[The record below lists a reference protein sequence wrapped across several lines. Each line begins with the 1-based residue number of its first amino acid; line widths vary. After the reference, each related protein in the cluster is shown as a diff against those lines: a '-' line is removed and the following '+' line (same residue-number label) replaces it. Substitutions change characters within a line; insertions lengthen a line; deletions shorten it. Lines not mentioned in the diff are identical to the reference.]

1 MATGFKEILTVLWKD
16 FVYGLEN
23 LVLRLVLVWMMVF
36 GIGVNTTKFEVGI
49 RKPRNVHKF

>member
-1 MATGFKEILTVLWKD
+1 MPAGFKEILTVLWKD

-23 LVLRLVLVWMMVF
+23 LVVRLVSVWMVF

>member
-1 MATGFKEILTVLWKD
+1 MPTGFKEIITDLRKD

-23 LVLRLVLVWMMVF
+23 LVLRLVSVWMVF
-36 GIGVNTTKFEVGI
+36 GIGFNSIKFEVGI